1 MAPVEKS
8 AKKAGKKLRD
18 IGIDVEVPKKE
29 CTDKH
34 CPFHGRLP
42 VRGQMIE
49 GTVVSDKM
57 DKSIVVMRE
66 YLHYIPKYE
75 RYEKRK
81 SRYMA
86 HSPPCL
92 EIKVGDKVRVMECR
106 PISKHIALVAIE
118 KRKVKM

>member
-1 MAPVEKS
+1 M
-8 AKKAGKKLRD
+8 
-18 IGIDVEVPKKE
+18 EVPKKE

-42 VRGQMIE
+42 VRGQTIE

-57 DKSIVVMRE
+57 DKAIVVMRE

-81 SRYMA
+81 SRYVV

-92 EIKVGDKVRVMECR
+92 EIRVGDRVTVMECR
-106 PISKHIALVAIE
+106 PISKHISLVAIE
-118 KRKVKM
+118 KKR

>member
-1 MAPVEKS
+1 MNGPK
-8 AKKAGKKLRD
+8 RD
-18 IGIDVEVPKKE
+18 

-42 VRGQMIE
+42 VRGQTIE
-49 GTVVSDKM
+49 GFVLSDKM
-57 DKSIVVMRE
+57 DKSIVVGRE

-75 RYEKRK
+75 RFEKRK

-92 EIKVGDKVRVMECR
+92 EIKVGDRVRLMECR
-106 PISKHIALVAIE
+106 PISKHVSFVAVE
-118 KRKVKM
+118 VKR